1 MIGMSVNMGYLFTDK
16 GVVKISFEQNDLNGR
31 NFVPYTF
38 ESLNIALDIINE
50 NFNFKYKTGS
60 ISLTEYTSEPRKFLN
75 FLIETLKPKNSIKI
89 IQEWE
94 TNHGNKLILINES
107 VDKLIIE
114 QRVVDSWNSIK
125 LIIEQGEWYNPVNMA
140 NKVGDIAKTG
150 AKNVYNYGKDLVKQ
164 GAEWV
169 KDQDKLIKQ
178 KGFTQW
184 AKESAGKVWEYV
196 KTKIADVWNC
206 TKSGIECIMEGMRK
220 LVFSASGT
228 AALTGVSL
236 IPVIGQITNGVIFG
250 SLLLWDTYK
259 GLTGQGW
266 EIISIMAS
274 AIAILAPSMGKIFKT
289 AFAGIKSFA
298 QLGTAAVSKGGIFL
312 KVFNLLKSGIGSL
325 KNLIGQAAKFL
336 GEKLGI
342 KSLQSWGTKVQ
353 QKVSQMVDEMVA
365 AAKNKTPNPT
375 TPKSG
380 FKAKVKDIWAKKPP
394 KPIPPGGVIVDRIG
408 KSFLLT
414 TGICAALGL
423 DGLRC
428 QQKVGSGEITD
439 EQLKQAQ
446 AKAES
451 EFAKTVEDD
460 EVTFE
465 L

>member
-16 GVVKISFEQNDLNGR
+16 GVVKMSFEQNDLNGR

-38 ESLNIALDIINE
+38 ESLNIALNIINE
-50 NFNFKYKTGS
+50 NFNFKYKTGN
-60 ISLTEYTSEPRKFLN
+60 ISLTEYTSEPRRFLN
-75 FLIETLKPKNSIKI
+75 FLIETLKPENSIKI

-94 TNHGNKLILINES
+94 TNYGDKLILINES

-114 QRVVDSWNSIK
+114 QRVVDSWDSIK
-125 LIIEQGEWYNPVNMA
+125 LIIEQGEWYNKAADVV
-140 NKVGDIAKTG
+140 KSG
-150 AKNVYNYGKDLVKQ
+150 AKNVYNYGKDLVNQ
-164 GAEWV
+164 GSEWV

-184 AKESAGKVWEYV
+184 AKESAGKVWGYV
-196 KTKIADVWNC
+196 KDKIADAWNC
-206 TKSGIECIMEGMRK
+206 AKSGVECIMEGMRK
-220 LVFSASGT
+220 LVFTAGGT
-228 AALTGVSL
+228 AALTGVSF
-236 IPVIGQITNGVIFG
+236 IPVVGQITNGVIFG
-250 SLLLWDTYK
+250 SLLLWDIYK

-266 EIISIMAS
+266 DIANIIVS
-274 AIAILAPSMGKIFKT
+274 AVAVLAPALGKVIKT
-289 AFAGIKSFA
+289 AFVGIKSFA
-298 QLGTAAVSKGGIFL
+298 QLGTAAMTKGGIFL

-342 KSLQSWGTKVQ
+342 KSLQSWGGKVQ
-353 QKVSQMVDEMVA
+353 QKMSQMVDDMVV

-375 TPKSG
+375 TSKPK
-380 FKAKVKDIWAKKPP
+380 FKSKVKDIWAKQAP
-394 KPIPPGGVIVDRIG
+394 KPIPPGGVIVDRVG
-408 KSFLLT
+408 NSFLLT

-423 DGLRC
+423 EGLTC

-451 EFAKTVEDD
+451 EFAKTVADD
-460 EVTFE
+460 DITFE

>member
-16 GVVKISFEQNDLNGR
+16 GVVKMSFEQNDLNGR

-50 NFNFKYKTGS
+50 NFNFKYKTGN
-60 ISLTEYTSEPRKFLN
+60 ISLTEYTSEPRRFLN
-75 FLIETLKPKNSIKI
+75 FLIETLKPENTIKI

-94 TNHGNKLILINES
+94 TNHGNKLLLINES
-107 VDKLIIE
+107 VDKLLIE

-125 LIIEQGEWYNPVNMA
+125 LIIEQGEWYN
-140 NKVGDIAKTG
+140 KVGDAVKSG

-169 KDQDKLIKQ
+169 KDQDKLIRQ

-184 AKESAGKVWEYV
+184 AKESAGKVWGYV
-196 KTKIADVWNC
+196 KDKIADAWNC
-206 TKSGIECIMEGMRK
+206 AKSGIECIMEGMRK
-220 LVFSASGT
+220 MVFSAGGT
-228 AALTGVSL
+228 AILTGVSA
-236 IPVIGQITNGVIFG
+236 IPVVGQITNGVIFG
-250 SLLLWDTYK
+250 ALLLWDIYK
-259 GLTGQGW
+259 GLTGKGW
-266 EIISIMAS
+266 EYISIIAS
-274 AIAILAPSMGKIFKT
+274 AIAILAPSLGKIVKT

-298 QLGTAAVSKGGIFL
+298 QLGAAAVSKGGIFL

-325 KNLIGQAAKFL
+325 TKLIGQAAKFL

-342 KSLQSWGTKVQ
+342 KSLQSWGGKVQ
-353 QKVSQMVDEMVA
+353 QKMSQMVDDMAA
-365 AAKNKTPNPT
+365 AAKNT
-375 TPKSG
+375 TPKTTTPKPSL
-380 FKAKVKDIWAKKPP
+380 KSKVKDIWKKNP
-394 KPIPPGGVIVDRIG
+394 KPIPPGGVIVDRMG

-446 AKAES
+446 AKAEA
-451 EFAKTVEDD
+451 ELAKTFADD

>member
-1 MIGMSVNMGYLFTDK
+1 MGYLFTDK
-16 GVVKISFEQNDLNGR
+16 GVVKMSFEQNDLNGR

-50 NFNFKYKTGS
+50 NFNFKYKTGN
-60 ISLTEYTSEPRKFLN
+60 ISLTEYTSEPRRFLN
-75 FLIETLKPKNSIKI
+75 FLIETLKPENTIKI

-94 TNHGNKLILINES
+94 TNHGNKLLLINES
-107 VDKLIIE
+107 VDKLLIE

-125 LIIEQGEWYNPVNMA
+125 LIIEQGEWYN
-140 NKVGDIAKTG
+140 KVGDAVKSG

-169 KDQDKLIKQ
+169 KDQDKLIRQ

-184 AKESAGKVWEYV
+184 AKESAGKVWGYV
-196 KTKIADVWNC
+196 KDKIADAWNC
-206 TKSGIECIMEGMRK
+206 AKSGIECIMEGMRK
-220 LVFSASGT
+220 MVFSAGGT
-228 AALTGVSL
+228 AILTGVSA
-236 IPVIGQITNGVIFG
+236 IPVVGQITNGVIFG
-250 SLLLWDTYK
+250 ALLLWDIYK
-259 GLTGQGW
+259 GLTGKGW
-266 EIISIMAS
+266 EYISIIAS
-274 AIAILAPSMGKIFKT
+274 AIAILAPSLGKIVKT

-298 QLGTAAVSKGGIFL
+298 QLGAAAVSKGGIFL

-325 KNLIGQAAKFL
+325 TKLIGQAAKFL

-342 KSLQSWGTKVQ
+342 KSLQSWGGKVQ
-353 QKVSQMVDEMVA
+353 QKMSQMVDDMAA
-365 AAKNKTPNPT
+365 AAKNT
-375 TPKSG
+375 TPKTTTPKPSL
-380 FKAKVKDIWAKKPP
+380 KSKVKDIWKKNP
-394 KPIPPGGVIVDRIG
+394 KPIPPGGVIVDRMG

-446 AKAES
+446 AKAEA
-451 EFAKTVEDD
+451 ELAKTFADD

>member
-16 GVVKISFEQNDLNGR
+16 GVVKMSFEQNDLNGR

-50 NFNFKYKTGS
+50 NFNFKYKTGN
-60 ISLTEYTSEPRKFLN
+60 ISLTEYTSEPRRFLN
-75 FLIETLKPKNSIKI
+75 FLIETLKPENTIKI

-94 TNHGNKLILINES
+94 TNHGNKLLLINES
-107 VDKLIIE
+107 VDKLLIE

-125 LIIEQGEWYNPVNMA
+125 LIIEQGEWYN
-140 NKVGDIAKTG
+140 KVGDAIKSG
-150 AKNVYNYGKDLVKQ
+150 AKNVYNYGKDFVKK

-169 KDQDKLIKQ
+169 KDQDKLIRQ

-184 AKESAGKVWEYV
+184 AKESAGKVWGYV
-196 KTKIADVWNC
+196 KDKIADVWNC
-206 TKSGIECIMEGMRK
+206 VKSGIECIMEGMKK
-220 LVFSASGT
+220 LVFSAGGT
-228 AALTGVSL
+228 AILTGVSF
-236 IPVIGQITNGVIFG
+236 IPVVGQITNGVIFG
-250 SLLLWDTYK
+250 ALLLWDIYK
-259 GLTGQGW
+259 GLTGKGW
-266 EIISIMAS
+266 DILSIIANSIAV
-274 AIAILAPSMGKIFKT
+274 LLPSLGKIVKT

-298 QLGTAAVSKGGIFL
+298 QLGVAAVSKGGIFL

-325 KNLIGQAAKFL
+325 TKLIGQAAKFL

-342 KSLQSWGTKVQ
+342 KSLQSWGGKVQ
-353 QKVSQMVDEMVA
+353 QKMSQMVDDMAA
-365 AAKNKTPNPT
+365 AAKNKTPKTT
-375 TPKSG
+375 TPKPSL
-380 FKAKVKDIWAKKPP
+380 KSKVKDIWKKNP
-394 KPIPPGGVIVDRIG
+394 KPIPPGGVIVDRMG

-414 TGICAALGL
+414 TTICAALNL

-428 QQKVGSGEITD
+428 QQKVESGEITD

-446 AKAES
+446 AKAEA
-451 EFAKTVEDD
+451 ELAKTFADD

>member
-16 GVVKISFEQNDLNGR
+16 GVAKISFEQNDLNGR

-60 ISLTEYTSEPRKFLN
+60 ISLPEYTSEPRKFLN

-94 TNHGNKLILINES
+94 TNYGNKLILINES

-125 LIIEQGEWYNPVNMA
+125 LIIEQGEWYNPVNIA
-140 NKVGDIAKTG
+140 NKVGDITKTG

-184 AKESAGKVWEYV
+184 AKESASKVWEYV

-259 GLTGQGW
+259 GLTGKGW
-266 EIISIMAS
+266 DIMNIIVSS
-274 AIAILAPSMGKIFKT
+274 IAILAPALGKILKT
-289 AFAGIKSFA
+289 AFVGIKSFA
-298 QLGTAAVSKGGIFL
+298 QLGVAAVSKGGIFL
-312 KVFNLLKSGIGSL
+312 KVFNLLKSGVGSL

-353 QKVSQMVDEMVA
+353 QKLSQMVDEMVV

-375 TPKSG
+375 TPKPR
-380 FKAKVKDIWAKKPP
+380 FKTKVKDIWAKKQP
-394 KPIPPGGVIVDRIG
+394 KPIPPGGVIVDRMG
-408 KSFLLT
+408 KTFLLT

-423 DGLRC
+423 DGLSC
-428 QQKVGSGEITD
+428 QPKIESGEITD

-446 AKAES
+446 AKAEA

>member
-16 GVVKISFEQNDLNGR
+16 GVVKMSFEQNDLNGR

-60 ISLTEYTSEPRKFLN
+60 ISLTEYTSEPRRFLN
-75 FLIETLKPKNSIKI
+75 FLIETLKPENTIKI

-94 TNHGNKLILINES
+94 TNHGNKLLLINES
-107 VDKLIIE
+107 VDKLLIE

-125 LIIEQGEWYNPVNMA
+125 LIIEQGEWYN
-140 NKVGDIAKTG
+140 KVGDAVKSG

-184 AKESAGKVWEYV
+184 AKESAGKVWGYV
-196 KTKIADVWNC
+196 KDKIADVWNC
-206 TKSGIECIMEGMRK
+206 AKSGIECIMEGMRK
-220 LVFSASGT
+220 LVFSAGGT
-228 AALTGVSL
+228 AILTGVSF
-236 IPVIGQITNGVIFG
+236 IPVVGQITNGVVFG
-250 SLLLWDTYK
+250 ALLLWDIYK
-259 GLTGQGW
+259 GLTGKGW
-266 EIISIMAS
+266 NIISIIAS
-274 AIAILAPSMGKIFKT
+274 AVAILAPALGKVIKT
-289 AFAGIKSFA
+289 AFVGIKSFA
-298 QLGTAAVSKGGIFL
+298 QLGAAAVSKGGIFL

-325 KNLIGQAAKFL
+325 TKLIGQAAKFL

-342 KSLQSWGTKVQ
+342 KSLQTWGGKVQ
-353 QKVSQMVDEMVA
+353 QKMSQMVDDMAA
-365 AAKNKTPNPT
+365 AAKNT
-375 TPKSG
+375 TPKTTTPKPSL
-380 FKAKVKDIWAKKPP
+380 KSKVKDIWAKKPP
-394 KPIPPGGVIVDRIG
+394 KPIPPGGVIVDRVG

-423 DGLRC
+423 EGLTC
-428 QQKVGSGEITD
+428 QEKVGSGEITD

-446 AKAES
+446 AKAEADL
-451 EFAKTVEDD
+451 AKMVADD

>member
-16 GVVKISFEQNDLNGR
+16 GVVKMSFEQNDLNGR

-50 NFNFKYKTGS
+50 NFNFKYKTGN
-60 ISLTEYTSEPRKFLN
+60 ISLTEYTSEPRRFLN
-75 FLIETLKPKNSIKI
+75 FLIETLKPENTIKI

-94 TNHGNKLILINES
+94 TNHGNKLLLINES
-107 VDKLIIE
+107 VDKLLIE

-125 LIIEQGEWYNPVNMA
+125 LIIEQGEWYN
-140 NKVGDIAKTG
+140 KVGDAVKSG
-150 AKNVYNYGKDLVKQ
+150 AKNVYNYGKDFVKQ
-164 GAEWV
+164 GVEWV
-169 KDQDKLIKQ
+169 KDQDKLIRQ

-184 AKESAGKVWEYV
+184 AKESAGKVWGYV
-196 KTKIADVWNC
+196 KDKIADAWNC
-206 TKSGIECIMEGMRK
+206 AKSGIECIMEGMRK
-220 LVFSASGT
+220 MVFSAGGT
-228 AALTGVSL
+228 AILTGVSA
-236 IPVIGQITNGVIFG
+236 IPVVGQITNGVIFG
-250 SLLLWDTYK
+250 ALLLWDIYK
-259 GLTGQGW
+259 GLTGKGW
-266 EIISIMAS
+266 EYISIIAS
-274 AIAILAPSMGKIFKT
+274 AIAILAPSLGKIVKT
-289 AFAGIKSFA
+289 AFAGLKSFA
-298 QLGTAAVSKGGIFL
+298 QLGAAAVSKGGIFL

-325 KNLIGQAAKFL
+325 TKLIGQAAKFL

-342 KSLQSWGTKVQ
+342 KSLQSWGGKVQ
-353 QKVSQMVDEMVA
+353 QKMSQMVDDMAA
-365 AAKNKTPNPT
+365 AAKNKTPKTT
-375 TPKSG
+375 TPKPSL
-380 FKAKVKDIWAKKPP
+380 KSKVKDIWKKNP
-394 KPIPPGGVIVDRIG
+394 KTIPPGGVIVDRMG

-446 AKAES
+446 AKVEADL
-451 EFAKTVEDD
+451 AKAVADD

>member
-16 GVVKISFEQNDLNGR
+16 GVVKMSFEQNDLNGR

-50 NFNFKYKTGS
+50 NFNFKYKTGN
-60 ISLTEYTSEPRKFLN
+60 ISLTEYTSEPRRFLN
-75 FLIETLKPKNSIKI
+75 FLIETLKPENTIKI

-94 TNHGNKLILINES
+94 TNHGNKLLLINES
-107 VDKLIIE
+107 VDKLLIE

-125 LIIEQGEWYNPVNMA
+125 LIIEQGEWYN
-140 NKVGDIAKTG
+140 KVGDAVKSG
-150 AKNVYNYGKDLVKQ
+150 VKNVYNYGKDVVKQ

-184 AKESAGKVWEYV
+184 AKESAGKVWGYV
-196 KTKIADVWNC
+196 KDKIADVWNC
-206 TKSGIECIMEGMRK
+206 AKSGIECIMEGMKK
-220 LVFSASGT
+220 LVFSAGGT
-228 AALTGVSL
+228 AILTGVSF
-236 IPVIGQITNGVIFG
+236 IPVVGQITNGVIFG
-250 SLLLWDTYK
+250 ALLLWDIYK
-259 GLTGQGW
+259 GLTGKGW
-266 EIISIMAS
+266 DILSIIANSIAV
-274 AIAILAPSMGKIFKT
+274 LLPSLGKIVKT

-298 QLGTAAVSKGGIFL
+298 QLGAAAVSKGGIFL
-312 KVFNLLKSGIGSL
+312 KVFNSLKSGIGSL
-325 KNLIGQAAKFL
+325 TKLIGQAAKFL

-342 KSLQSWGTKVQ
+342 KSLQSWGGKVQ
-353 QKVSQMVDEMVA
+353 QKMSQMVDDMAA
-365 AAKNKTPNPT
+365 AAKNKTPKTT
-375 TPKSG
+375 TPKPSL
-380 FKAKVKDIWAKKPP
+380 KSKVKDIWKKNP
-394 KPIPPGGVIVDRIG
+394 KQIPPGGVIVDRMG
-408 KSFLLT
+408 TSFLLT

-423 DGLRC
+423 EGLTC

-446 AKAES
+446 AEAEA
-451 EFAKTVEDD
+451 ELAKTFADD

>member
-16 GVVKISFEQNDLNGR
+16 GVVKMSFEQNDLNGR

-60 ISLTEYTSEPRKFLN
+60 ISLTEYTSEPRRFLN
-75 FLIETLKPKNSIKI
+75 FLIETLKPENSIKI

-94 TNHGNKLILINES
+94 TNHGDKLILINES
-107 VDKLIIE
+107 VDKLLIE

-125 LIIEQGEWYNPVNMA
+125 LIIEQGEWYNPTNIA
-140 NKVGDIAKTG
+140 NKVGDVVKAG

-184 AKESAGKVWEYV
+184 AKESAGKVWGYV
-196 KTKIADVWNC
+196 KDKIADVWNC
-206 TKSGIECIMEGMRK
+206 AKSGIECIMEGMKK
-220 LVFSASGT
+220 LVFSAGGT
-228 AALTGVSL
+228 AILTGVSF
-236 IPVIGQITNGVIFG
+236 IPVVGQITNGVIFG
-250 SLLLWDTYK
+250 ALLLWDIYK
-259 GLTGQGW
+259 GLTGKGW
-266 EIISIMAS
+266 DILSIIANSIAV
-274 AIAILAPSMGKIFKT
+274 LLPSLGKIVKT

-298 QLGTAAVSKGGIFL
+298 QLGAAAVSKGGIFL
-312 KVFNLLKSGIGSL
+312 KVFNSLKSGIGSL
-325 KNLIGQAAKFL
+325 TKLIGQAAKFL

-342 KSLQSWGTKVQ
+342 KSLQTWGGKVQ
-353 QKVSQMVDEMVA
+353 QKMSQMVDDMAA
-365 AAKNKTPNPT
+365 AAKNTSPKTT
-375 TPKSG
+375 TPKPSL
-380 FKAKVKDIWAKKPP
+380 KSKVKDIWKKNP
-394 KPIPPGGVIVDRIG
+394 KPIPSGGVIVDRMG

-423 DGLRC
+423 EGLTC
-428 QQKVGSGEITD
+428 QQKVESGEITD

-446 AKAES
+446 AKAEADL
-451 EFAKTVEDD
+451 AKTFEDD

>member
-16 GVVKISFEQNDLNGR
+16 GVVKMSFEQNDLNGR

-50 NFNFKYKTGS
+50 NFNFKYKTGN
-60 ISLTEYTSEPRKFLN
+60 ISLTEYTSEPRRFLN
-75 FLIETLKPKNSIKI
+75 FLIETLKPENTIKI

-94 TNHGNKLILINES
+94 TNHGNKLLLINES
-107 VDKLIIE
+107 VDKLLIE

-125 LIIEQGEWYNPVNMA
+125 LIIEQGEWYN
-140 NKVGDIAKTG
+140 KVGDAVKSG

-169 KDQDKLIKQ
+169 KDQDKLIRQ

-184 AKESAGKVWEYV
+184 AKESAGKVWGYV
-196 KTKIADVWNC
+196 KDKIADAWNC
-206 TKSGIECIMEGMRK
+206 AKSGIECIMEGMRK
-220 LVFSASGT
+220 MVFSAGGT
-228 AALTGVSL
+228 AILTGVSA
-236 IPVIGQITNGVIFG
+236 IPVVGQITNGVIFG
-250 SLLLWDTYK
+250 ALLLWDIYK
-259 GLTGQGW
+259 GLTGKGW
-266 EIISIMAS
+266 EYISIIAS
-274 AIAILAPSMGKIFKT
+274 AIAILAPSLGKIVKT

-298 QLGTAAVSKGGIFL
+298 QLGAAAVSKGGIFL

-325 KNLIGQAAKFL
+325 TKLIGQAAKFL

-342 KSLQSWGTKVQ
+342 KSLQSWGGKVQ
-353 QKVSQMVDEMVA
+353 QKMSQMVDDMAA
-365 AAKNKTPNPT
+365 AAKNT
-375 TPKSG
+375 TPKTTTPKPSL
-380 FKAKVKDIWAKKPP
+380 KSKVKDIWKINP
-394 KPIPPGGVIVDRIG
+394 KPIPPGGVIVDRMG

-446 AKAES
+446 AKAEA
-451 EFAKTVEDD
+451 ELAKTFADD

>member
-16 GVVKISFEQNDLNGR
+16 GVVKMSFEQNDLNGR

-50 NFNFKYKTGS
+50 NFNFKYKTGN
-60 ISLTEYTSEPRKFLN
+60 ISLTEYTSEPRRFLN
-75 FLIETLKPKNSIKI
+75 FLVETLKPENTIKI

-94 TNHGNKLILINES
+94 TNHGNKLLLINES
-107 VDKLIIE
+107 VDKLLIE

-125 LIIEQGEWYNPVNMA
+125 LIIEQGEWYN
-140 NKVGDIAKTG
+140 KVGDAIKSG
-150 AKNVYNYGKDLVKQ
+150 AKNVYNYGKDFVKK

-169 KDQDKLIKQ
+169 KDQDKLIRQ

-184 AKESAGKVWEYV
+184 AKESAGKVWGYV
-196 KTKIADVWNC
+196 KDKIADVWNC
-206 TKSGIECIMEGMRK
+206 VKSGIECIMEGMKK
-220 LVFSASGT
+220 LVFSAGGT
-228 AALTGVSL
+228 AILTGVSF
-236 IPVIGQITNGVIFG
+236 IPVVGQITNGVIFG
-250 SLLLWDTYK
+250 ALLLWDIYK
-259 GLTGQGW
+259 GLTGKGW
-266 EIISIMAS
+266 DILSIIANSIAV
-274 AIAILAPSMGKIFKT
+274 LLPSLGKIVKT

-298 QLGTAAVSKGGIFL
+298 QLGVAAVSKGGIFL

-325 KNLIGQAAKFL
+325 TKLIGQAAKFL

-342 KSLQSWGTKVQ
+342 KSLQSWGGKVQ
-353 QKVSQMVDEMVA
+353 QKMSQMVDDMAA
-365 AAKNKTPNPT
+365 AAKNKTPKTT
-375 TPKSG
+375 TPKPSL
-380 FKAKVKDIWAKKPP
+380 KSKVKDIWKKNP
-394 KPIPPGGVIVDRIG
+394 KPIPPGGVIVDRMG

-414 TGICAALGL
+414 TTICAALNL

-428 QQKVGSGEITD
+428 QQKVESGEITD

-446 AKAES
+446 AKAEA
-451 EFAKTVEDD
+451 ELAKTFADD

>member
-1 MIGMSVNMGYLFTDK
+1 M
-16 GVVKISFEQNDLNGR
+16 SFEQNDLNGR

-50 NFNFKYKTGS
+50 NFNFKYKTGN
-60 ISLTEYTSEPRKFLN
+60 ISLTEYTSEPRRFLN
-75 FLIETLKPKNSIKI
+75 FLIETLKPENSIKI

-94 TNHGNKLILINES
+94 TNHGDKLILINES

-125 LIIEQGEWYNPVNMA
+125 LIIEQGEWYN
-140 NKVGDIAKTG
+140 KVGDVVKAG

-184 AKESAGKVWEYV
+184 AKESAGKVWGYV
-196 KTKIADVWNC
+196 KDKIADAWNC
-206 TKSGIECIMEGMRK
+206 AKSGIECIMEGMRK
-220 LVFSASGT
+220 LVFSAGGT
-228 AALTGVSL
+228 AILTGVSF
-236 IPVIGQITNGVIFG
+236 IPVVGQITNGVIFG
-250 SLLLWDTYK
+250 ALLLWDIYK
-259 GLTGQGW
+259 GLTGKGW
-266 EIISIMAS
+266 DILSIIANSIAV
-274 AIAILAPSMGKIFKT
+274 LLPSLGKIVKT

-298 QLGTAAVSKGGIFL
+298 QLGVAAVSKGGIFL
-312 KVFNLLKSGIGSL
+312 KVFNSLKSGIGSL
-325 KNLIGQAAKFL
+325 TKLIGQAAKFL

-342 KSLQSWGTKVQ
+342 KSLQTWGGKVQ
-353 QKVSQMVDEMVA
+353 QKMSQMVDDMAA
-365 AAKNKTPNPT
+365 AAKNT
-375 TPKSG
+375 TPKTTAPKPGLKS
-380 FKAKVKDIWAKKPP
+380 KVKDIWAKQPP
-394 KPIPPGGVIVDRIG
+394 KPIPPGGVIVDRMG

-414 TGICAALGL
+414 TGICAALNL
-423 DGLRC
+423 DGLKC

-446 AKAES
+446 AKAEA
-451 EFAKTVEDD
+451 ELAKTFADD

>member
-16 GVVKISFEQNDLNGR
+16 GVVKMSFEQNDLNGR

-60 ISLTEYTSEPRKFLN
+60 ISLTEYTSEPRRFLY
-75 FLIETLKPKNSIKI
+75 FLIETLKPENTIKI

-94 TNHGNKLILINES
+94 SNHGNKLLLINES
-107 VDKLIIE
+107 VDKLLIE
-114 QRVVDSWNSIK
+114 KRVVDSWNSIK
-125 LIIEQGEWYNPVNMA
+125 LIIEQGEWYNPVNIA

-184 AKESAGKVWEYV
+184 AKESAGKVWGYV
-196 KTKIADVWNC
+196 KNKIADVWNC
-206 TKSGIECIMEGMRK
+206 AKEGIECIMEGMRK
-220 LVFSASGT
+220 LVFTAGGT
-228 AALTGVSL
+228 ALLTGVSM
-236 IPVIGQITNGVIFG
+236 IPVVGQITNGVIFG
-250 SLLLWDTYK
+250 SLLLWDVYK
-259 GLTGQGW
+259 GLTGKGW
-266 EIISIMAS
+266 NIMNIIISS
-274 AIAILAPSMGKIFKT
+274 IAILAPALGKIMKT

-298 QLGTAAVSKGGIFL
+298 QLGVAAVSKGGIFL

-325 KNLIGQAAKFL
+325 TKLIGQAAKFL
-336 GEKLGI
+336 GEKLGL
-342 KSLQSWGTKVQ
+342 KSLQNWGTKVQ
-353 QKVSQMVDEMVA
+353 QKVSQMVDEMA
-365 AAKNKTPNPT
+365 TAAKTKTPKPN
-375 TPKSG
+375 TPKPGLKS
-380 FKAKVKDIWAKKPP
+380 KVKDIWAKQPP
-394 KPIPPGGVIVDRIG
+394 KPIPPGGVIVDRMG
-408 KSFLLT
+408 QSFLLT

-423 DGLRC
+423 EGLTC

-439 EQLKQAQ
+439 EQLKKAQ
-446 AKAES
+446 AEAENQM
-451 EFAKTVEDD
+451 AKSFESDD
-460 EVTFE
+460 IVFE